1 MQSNPTENRHKGP
14 TLDES
19 SIQSKDNSN
28 KLSAIWALNTYN
40 SQIGISSLS
49 TSVAHYIPVNYHAT
63 PLSFA
68 IMAVKATCLI
78 YFLPQYCLSNTS
90 NWA

>member
-49 TSVAHYIPVNYHAT
+49 TSVAHYIPVNYHTT
-63 PLSFA
+63 PLSFESHLSDLLLTPVLF
-68 IMAVKATCLI
+68 VKH
-78 YFLPQYCLSNTS
+78 F
-90 NWA
+90 